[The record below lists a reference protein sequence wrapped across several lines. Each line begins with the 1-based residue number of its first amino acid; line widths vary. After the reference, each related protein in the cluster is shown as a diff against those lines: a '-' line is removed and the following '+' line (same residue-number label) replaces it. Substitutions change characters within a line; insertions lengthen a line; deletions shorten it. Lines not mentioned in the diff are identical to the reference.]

1 VKITKDKR
9 THTQTVQKEERVMN
23 KEILIEALWIAKDNF
38 DYDAEYHKAEAVEE
52 YIKQLQEEGHN
63 E

>member
-1 VKITKDKR
+1 MITN
-9 THTQTVQKEERVMN
+9 EL
-23 KEILIEALWIAKDNF
+23 LIEALWVAKDNF